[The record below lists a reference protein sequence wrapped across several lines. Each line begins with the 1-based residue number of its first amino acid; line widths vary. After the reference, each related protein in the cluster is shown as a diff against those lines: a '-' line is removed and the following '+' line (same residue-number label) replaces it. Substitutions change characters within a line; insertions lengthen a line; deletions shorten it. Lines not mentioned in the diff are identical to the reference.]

1 MLRKAREAAV
11 AAVEEPARDSAPVE
25 AAAECPEVVVLGLVA
40 LDQAGAQVQAV
51 NLGVYGKVAAVVR
64 AEAAV

>member
-1 MLRKAREAAV
+1 
-11 AAVEEPARDSAPVE
+11 VEEPARDSAPVE